1 MTESKSPRSENEGS
15 SLLVEEVRT
24 WNTPLVGA
32 FQLWQFTQGYCDAH
46 PKGDAPIGLLHFIAG
61 PMLSSPQLSET
72 ISNRR
77 KSLQSYALGF
87 EDKKCIDI
95 LLGLQRRIHDRRR
108 QTLDAIDVAICS
120 GLLVWDTETGKLYP
134 TSPALK
140 PKHGLAL
147 RSTLKREGEKAKIL
161 GSWFSA
167 HDLSAVAAYL
177 KVVL

>member
-1 MTESKSPRSENEGS
+1 MTEAQSPQSENEGS

-46 PKGDAPIGLLHFIAG
+46 PTGDAPIGLLHFIAG
-61 PMLSSPQLSET
+61 PILASPQLSET

-87 EDKKCIDI
+87 EDKKCVDH
-95 LLGLQRRIHDRRR
+95 LLGLQRRIHNRRR
-108 QTLDAIDVAICS
+108 QTLEAIDAAICA
-120 GLLVWDTETGKLYP
+120 GLLVWDTESGKLYP
-134 TSPALK
+134 CPV
-140 PKHGLAL
+140 PKAKRGASL
-147 RSTLKREGEKAKIL
+147 RSGLKREGEKAKIL
-161 GSWFSA
+161 GSWFAA
-167 HDLSAVAAYL
+167 HDLPAIATYL